1 MATKARKNKPFEFKP
16 FSPKQLKLLNWWR
29 EGSPVCDC
37 DIMIAD
43 GSIRS
48 GKTIAC
54 ICSFLQWSQ
63 ETYSGEAFIIAGK
76 TIGALKKNVI
86 KPMLQILT
94 AWGWE
99 YEYNRSENYIEI
111 GGNTY
116 YMYDA
121 SNEASQD
128 KLQGLTAAG
137 AYADEVGLFPRS
149 FIDQMLGRCSVDGAK
164 VFMNCNPES
173 PHHYIKVEFI
183 DKAKLRNVYHLHF
196 TMDDNLS
203 LSQKVKD
210 KFKRMFSG
218 VFFKRFI
225 LGLWVASDGL
235 VYQQFADNKDQYVVP
250 DDYLEELDENGNLK
264 RRIVYA
270 SIGVDFGGNKS
281 AHSFTLIGLTEG
293 YKELVVIDEWYL
305 KKRITPKQ
313 LEEAFLDF
321 VRKSQ
326 RSFPVYQALCDSAET
341 TLIQGLEAAVIRSG
355 VPIEVARARKGAIN
369 NRIAFFN
376 SMIAQ
381 GRYKQLARCKNLEA
395 AMETAIYDE
404 RHKAKDVRLDDGL
417 MNIDS
422 LDSLEYAAEPIM
434 DDVLYL

>member
-1 MATKARKNKPFEFKP
+1 M
-16 FSPKQLKLLNWWR
+16 
-29 EGSPVCDC
+29 CDC

-54 ICSFLQWSQ
+54 ICSFMQWSQ
-63 ETYSGEAFIIAGK
+63 ETYNGEAFIIAGK

-86 KPMLQILT
+86 KPLLQILT

-99 YEYNRSENYIEI
+99 YEYNRSENYIEV
-111 GGNTY
+111 GDNTY

-137 AYADEVGLFPRS
+137 AYADEAGLFPRS

-183 DKAKLRNVYHLHF
+183 DKAKLRGVYHLHF

-203 LSQKVKD
+203 LSKKVKE

-235 VYQQFADNKDQYVVP
+235 VYQQFADNKEQYVVP
-250 DDYLEELDENGNLK
+250 DTYLEELDESGNLK

-293 YKELVVIDEWYL
+293 YRELVAIDEWYL

-313 LEEAFLDF
+313 LEDAFLDF
-321 VRKSQ
+321 VRKCQ
-326 RSFPVYQALCDSAET
+326 KSFPVYQALCDSAET

-355 VPIEVARARKGAIN
+355 VPIEVAKARKGAIN

-381 GRYKQLARCKNLEA
+381 GRYKQLARCKNLEE
-395 AMETAIYDE
+395 AMETAVYDE
-404 RHKAKDVRLDDGL
+404 RYKAKDVRLDDGL

>member
-1 MATKARKNKPFEFKP
+1 M
-16 FSPKQLKLLNWWR
+16 
-29 EGSPVCDC
+29 CDC

-94 AWGWE
+94 AWEWE

-149 FIDQMLGRCSVDGAK
+149 FIDQMIGRCSVEGAK
-164 VFMNCNPES
+164 IFMNCNPES
-173 PHHYIKVEFI
+173 PYHYIKVEFI
-183 DKAKLRNVYHLHF
+183 DKAKLRGVYHLHF

-203 LSQKVKD
+203 LSKKVKE

-235 VYQQFADNKDQYVVP
+235 VYQQFADNKDNYVVP
-250 DDYLEELDENGNLK
+250 DDYLEQRDERGNLLH
-264 RRIVYA
+264 RIVYA

-293 YKELVVIDEWYL
+293 YKELVAIDEWYL
-305 KKRITPKQ
+305 KKRITPKE
-313 LEEAFLDF
+313 LEDAFLDF
-321 VRKSQ
+321 VRKCQ
-326 RSFPVYQALCDSAET
+326 KDFPVYQALCDSAET
-341 TLIQGLEAAVIRSG
+341 TLIQGLEAAVIKSS
-355 VPIEVARARKGAIN
+355 VPIEVAHARKGAIN

-381 GRYKQLARCKNLEA
+381 GRYKQLRRCKHLEE
-395 AMETAIYDE
+395 AMETAVYDE
-404 RHKAKDVRLDDGL
+404 KHKAKDVRLDDGL
-417 MNIDS
+417 MNVDS

>member
-1 MATKARKNKPFEFKP
+1 M
-16 FSPKQLKLLNWWR
+16 
-29 EGSPVCDC
+29 CDC

-111 GGNTY
+111 GSNTY

-293 YKELVVIDEWYL
+293 YRELVAIDEWYL

-313 LEEAFLDF
+313 LEDAFLDF
-321 VRKSQ
+321 VRKCQ
-326 RSFPVYQALCDSAET
+326 KSFPVYQALCDSAET

-355 VPIEVARARKGAIN
+355 VPIEVAKARKGAIN